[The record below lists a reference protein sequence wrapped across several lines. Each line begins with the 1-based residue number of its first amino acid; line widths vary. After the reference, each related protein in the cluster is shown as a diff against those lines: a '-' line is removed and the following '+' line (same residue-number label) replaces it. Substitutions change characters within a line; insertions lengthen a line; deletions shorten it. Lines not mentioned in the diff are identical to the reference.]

1 MSQEDLLIKAMA
13 GDRAAFADLLERAGR
28 EARQSLRGHIGREW
42 QGLIEVEDVMQ
53 VTYLESVLAFDRREE
68 LPLRNLAT
76 WLVRI
81 AQNNLRDAIRE
92 LEAAK
97 RPDVRKRVAAT
108 AADSE
113 SCIELLEWIGCTTT
127 TPSRDAAAR
136 EARQLVHQ
144 AIERLPAPYRE
155 AVRLFDI
162 EGWPAGEACARLDC
176 SEANLHMRR
185 ARARVHLRRLLG
197 PGSRLFVGSTW
208 APAEVARRGRAPSD
222 AV

>member
-1 MSQEDLLIKAMA
+1 MNRQALATKAKA
-13 GDRAAFADLLERAGR
+13 GDRAAFADLLECAGR
-28 EARQSLRGHIGREW
+28 EVKESLRGRISPRW
-42 QGLIEVEDVMQ
+42 QGVIEIDDVMQ
-53 VTYLESVLAFDRREE
+53 IPYLESVLAFDRREAV
-68 LPLRNLAT
+68 PMGNLVP
-76 WLVRI
+76 WLVQI